1 MKYLFYF
8 RILFSTLILVFVSGC
23 SLISSQ
29 EKAGNLD
36 IVFDTKEE
44 LSFEGKGAGAGI
56 ALMSTMGPM
65 GMAIGVAIDA
75 GIAKDLNES
84 LNKSP
89 TNLNTILIQEGSL
102 YFDNVSIIDESV
114 KQAQNHQLIISKM
127 GFHTV
132 SGKND
137 PACMKIEAT
146 FVNKDGVK
154 KKISYPDLTDDKK
167 NECIA
172 APLSDL
178 KSNSDLIADTV
189 RQSIAQL
196 LRSIQKN

>member
-8 RILFSTLILVFVSGC
+8 RILLSSLILVSVSGC
-23 SLISSQ
+23 SLIPSQ

-36 IVFDTKEE
+36 IVFDTKKE

-75 GIAKDLNES
+75 GIANDLNES
-84 LNKSP
+84 LSKSS
-89 TNLNTILIQEGSL
+89 TNLSTILIQEGGR
-102 YFDNVSIIDESV
+102 YFENVSIVDGAVAET
-114 KQAQNHQLIISKM
+114 QNHQLIISKI

-146 FVNKDGVK
+146 FLNKDGVK

-167 NECIA
+167 NESIA

-189 RQSIAQL
+189 RQSIAQM